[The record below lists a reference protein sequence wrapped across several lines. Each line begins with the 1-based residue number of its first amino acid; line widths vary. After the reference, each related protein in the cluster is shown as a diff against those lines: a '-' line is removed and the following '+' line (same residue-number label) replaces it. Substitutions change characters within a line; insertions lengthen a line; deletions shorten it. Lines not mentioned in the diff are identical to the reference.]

1 MIAKITRSTSGGD
14 LARYLFGPGRE
25 NEHEQGRV
33 IATSDGMTIPLGVTL
48 EQTEVTELGWMLD
61 APASLFGVEVAGGHI
76 WHLSLTTPTGD
87 RELTDAEWSR
97 IVYGAMDRMGFNPS
111 GENVGVPWVA
121 VRHGASTGGNEHV
134 HIAVSLVGEDGSR
147 ARIGWDWPAMGEYCS
162 QVEQSFGLV
171 DVGAR
176 LGVPAPKRA
185 EIEMAA
191 KQGLVEPARLTLSR
205 KVRAA
210 ATPSRDEAHFVQRLR
225 DAPGVLV
232 EPHMLDGGGVV
243 GYKVALVPK
252 EGHQAVW
259 YGGGKLGKDL
269 SLPRLRAHWDQSP
282 EARRAAMGEWH
293 SRKTEKAGRLPVS
306 EWQVAADRAKLV
318 SSYLDGIPAGDRGQ
332 WGSASRELAGVYA
345 QLADRFEAVPGRF
358 AHASDVLARAAQ
370 RPRGGTEL
378 ARTGAVR
385 DLRGVADVVGRGSPG
400 GGVAVDDLVGALGR
414 TVAKIGA
421 HHEAIG
427 DLHTAANLA
436 KASQRASR
444 TTSVHLGKADRMAKK
459 SLGMD
464 PATVRE
470 VETQHR
476 DRGRGFDRG

>member
-1 MIAKITRSTSGGD
+1 MGE
-14 LARYLFGPGRE
+14 GRA
-25 NEHEQGRV
+25 NEHEDQRV
-33 IATSDGMTIPLGVTL
+33 IASSLGIQVDRGVGL
-48 EQTEVTELGWMLD
+48 FPDQPASIGAQLD
-61 APASLFGVEVAGGHI
+61 APAVLFGTTIEGGHI
-76 WHLSLTTPTGD
+76 WHLSLSNPATD
-87 RELTDAEWSR
+87 RVLTDGEWSA
-97 IVYGAMDRMGFNPS
+97 IALDTMDAMGFS
-111 GENVGVPWVA
+111 ATESHAEAPWVA
-121 VRHGASTGGNEHV
+121 VRHGLSSAGNDHI
-134 HIAVSLVGEDGSR
+134 HIAVSLIREDGTVAPHWRDQVKLSR
-147 ARIGWDWPAMGEYCS
+147 ACERF
-162 QVEQSFGLV
+162 EQEHHLTVV
-171 DVGAR
+171 DGRKREA
-176 LGVPAPKRA
+176 LPGVTRA
-185 EIEMAA
+185 E
-191 KQGLVEPARLTLSR
+191 VELAEKRGRMEPERLTLAR

-232 EPHMLDGGGVV
+232 EPHMLDGGEVV
-243 GYKVALVPK
+243 GYKVALAPK
-252 EGHQAVW
+252 EGQQAVW

-269 SLPRLRAHWDQSP
+269 SLPRLRVHWDQSP

-345 QLADRFEAVPGRF
+345 QLADRFETVPGRF

-370 RPRGGTEL
+370 RPRGAPEL

-464 PATVRE
+464 PVTVRE

-476 DRGRGFDRG
+476 DRGRGFDRS